1 MNFITFHILGMIIP
15 TDFHILSEGL
25 KPPTRYIYNLYT
37 ELSESIVGFMGDKT
51 IVNGISDKLTV
62 PNGLVNVLIQHHP
75 IIRGI
80 ISNRRVLVAA
90 SLLFSAVAR
99 L

>member
-1 MNFITFHILGMIIP
+1 
-15 TDFHILSEGL
+15 
-25 KPPTRYIYNLYT
+25 
-37 ELSESIVGFMGDKT
+37 MGDKT